1 MKKIISGFFCIL
13 TGCILFGNIALADVS
28 AVVVGTRTNEADIS
42 VYVKGAEAAVG
53 DAEVQIGTTKADQVQ
68 VQKISEL
75 DVPVRTLVMVDNS
88 LSIPE
93 KTRGKIA
100 ECLQSIISDRMPNEE
115 VSIAVFG
122 EELNVL
128 VDYSSDYATLK
139 RAADSISYQDQETY
153 LTDVLY
159 DLVSTGYENTDIY
172 SRIIIVSDGIDNKSL
187 GYTKEELYLLLQNT
201 GIPICAIGCAKK
213 NNNEELENMFALSRL
228 TSMEY
233 FLLDDVEDVL
243 DITAVLKQDQD
254 ILKVTV
260 VPRADMMDGSRKTIK
275 IVFSDGKT
283 VSMEAAMPQ
292 QILEE
297 KPEESSAEPKTAGE
311 EEEEEEAEE
320 TEELVETE
328 AWKEEP
334 GFPYLSII
342 LAGSAAAL
350 AVLILMIVLMIRK
363 KNHKR
368 VKFESIDESILNR
381 LPVEGNIQRPEEKRE
396 VYASDIRNSGDGETV
411 MIWDQTINRHLVLTD
426 IHTPARSFQIPL
438 NKPIVVGRT
447 GGKCD
452 IVLDYEKS
460 VSGQHCEIRERGGK
474 YYVKDLQSSNGTF
487 VNQSR
492 VLAETEILPGS
503 ILKFGRIEMRFDIR

>member
-1 MKKIISGFFCIL
+1 MKRIISGFFCIL

-28 AVVVGTRTNEADIS
+28 AVVVETCTNEADIS
-42 VYVKGAEAAVG
+42 VYVKGAEAAG
-53 DAEVQIGTTKADQVQ
+53 DAEAQIGTTKADHVQ
-68 VQKISEL
+68 VQKISES
-75 DVPVRTLVMVDNS
+75 DVSVRTLVMVDNS

-115 VSIAVFG
+115 VSIALFG

-128 VDYSSDYATLK
+128 ADYSSDYATLK

-159 DLVSTGYENTDIY
+159 DLIATEYGNTDTY
-172 SRIIIVSDGIDNKSL
+172 SRIIIISDGIDNKSL

-228 TSMEY
+228 TSMES
-233 FLLDDVEDVL
+233 FLLDDVDDVL

-260 VPRADMMDGSRKTIK
+260 VPPADMMDGSRKTIK

-283 VSMEAAMPQ
+283 VSVEAAMPQ

-297 KPEESSAEPKTAGE
+297 KPEESQTEAEAAE
-311 EEEEEEAEE
+311 EEEEEEETGEPAE
-320 TEELVETE
+320 TEVWE
-328 AWKEEP
+328 EEP

-342 LAGSAAAL
+342 LAGSAVFL
-350 AVLILMIVLMIRK
+350 AVLILMIVLIIRK
-363 KNHKR
+363 KNRNK

-381 LPVEGNIQRPEEKRE
+381 PSVERHIQLPEEKRE
-396 VYASDIRNSGDGETV
+396 VCASDIRNSGDGETV
-411 MIWDQTINRHLVLTD
+411 MIWDQTINRQLVLTD

-460 VSGQHCEIRERGGK
+460 VSGQHCEIRERDGK

-492 VLAETEILPGS
+492 ILAETEIVPGS